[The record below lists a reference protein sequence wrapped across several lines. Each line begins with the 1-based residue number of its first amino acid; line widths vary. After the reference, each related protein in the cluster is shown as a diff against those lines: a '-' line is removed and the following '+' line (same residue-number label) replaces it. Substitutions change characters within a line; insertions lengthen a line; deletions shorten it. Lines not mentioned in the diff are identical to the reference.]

1 MYTTDDFIR
10 LSPHMICHIISL
22 HSFHD
27 IFINQY
33 LKEFDI
39 NKNQYYMLMHI
50 FYNDS
55 STQSDIATACFM
67 DRSGVSRAIGEL
79 EEKGILTRTYTEE
92 NKRAYKIDL
101 TEKGRVWGKF
111 FRDKEAEWENEIAN
125 EIEMSR
131 GELLVTLERLALKAL
146 EFDRQNVDNFKY

>member
-1 MYTTDDFIR
+1 
-10 LSPHMICHIISL
+10 
-22 HSFHD
+22 
-27 IFINQY
+27 
-33 LKEFDI
+33 
-39 NKNQYYMLMHI
+39 MHI

-55 STQSDIATACFM
+55 STQSDIATVCFM
-67 DRSGVSRAIGEL
+67 DRSGVSRAFGEL

-146 EFDRQNVDNFKY
+146 EFDRQKVDNFKY